1 MRALFDRFRTAPHA
15 LRRVAVYVLLAAFAA
30 QGLLTQGHRHFADAG
45 AAVAGLSVAVDKTT
59 GKQPLKGDQS
69 NCPICHAA
77 SVAGAFFA
85 PTASALW
92 VPSLGALVKPRDER
106 VVVVERFAIHW
117 RSRAP
122 PQV

>member
-1 MRALFDRFRTAPHA
+1 MRALFDRFRAAPHA

-45 AAVAGLSVAVDKTT
+45 AAGSGLSVAFDQTT
-59 GKQPLKGDQS
+59 SKQPIKGDQS
-69 NCPICHAA
+69 SCPICHAA
-77 SVAGAFFA
+77 SVAGAFFVPA
-85 PTASALW
+85 VAVLR
-92 VPSLGALVKPRDER
+92 VPSLSTLVKPRDER
-106 VVVVERFAIHW
+106 VIVVERFAVHW